1 MKSIILLFC
10 FAAFVIAE
18 ETYDTSSDNINLD
31 ELLGNERLITSYS
44 KCLINQGPCT
54 PEVKKL
60 KDVLPE
66 VLETRCAK
74 CSEKQKQK
82 GKQLI
87 SEIKKKNPEIWK
99 QLVSFYDPQGKYQEA
114 FQDFLKS

>member
-60 KDVLPE
+60 KGKKECIENKENKFNIFNLFN
-66 VLETRCAK
+66 
-74 CSEKQKQK
+74 SIIQKV
-82 GKQLI
+82 I
-87 SEIKKKNPEIWK
+87 
-99 QLVSFYDPQGKYQEA
+99 
-114 FQDFLKS
+114 